1 MKLYKDKRDAM
12 LDDLYVF
19 EFQYGGTA
27 PCLLTFQD
35 LCIFTHLKRGKREA
49 ELRSMIDGDRRDA
62 FAQVPARA
70 VA

>member
-1 MKLYKDKRDAM
+1 MRLYKDKRDAM
-12 LDDLYVF
+12 LDDLYAC

-35 LCIFTHLKRGKREA
+35 LCIFMRQKRGSREP

-62 FAQVPARA
+62 FVKPAQERA
-70 VA
+70 A